1 MLNWFMLVS
10 KRLVSMSFYKTLK
23 LFDSILSNIEEWIV
37 YILLAGMLTVVFLG
51 VINRSFIHM
60 SIPWSEE
67 LARYFMIWGVFI
79 GASLGLKRS
88 VHISV
93 DALILIIPKFLQQI
107 VTLFGNMVGFIFCA
121 WFFYIGAEFIDR
133 MMNMGPLSPALRMP
147 MYIAYAAVPC
157 GFALMSIRYLM
168 SCLYFICEHKRKNIE
183 EATENNKAVFNGSE
197 SK

>member
-1 MLNWFMLVS
+1 
-10 KRLVSMSFYKTLK
+10 MSFYKILK
-23 LFDSILSNIEEWIV
+23 SFDSILSSIEEWIV

-51 VINRSFIHM
+51 VINRSFFHF

-67 LARYFMIWGVFI
+67 LARYFMIWGVFV

-93 DALILIIPKFLQQI
+93 DALVLIIPKSWQAVVEL
-107 VTLFGNMVGFIFCA
+107 LGNMLGFIFCA
-121 WFFYIGAEFIDR
+121 WFFYIGAEFIGR
-133 MMNMGPLSPALRMP
+133 MINMGQLSPALRMP
-147 MYIAYAAVPC
+147 MYIAYSAVPC

-168 SCLYFICEHKRKNIE
+168 SCFYLIYKHKKENINNI
-183 EATENNKAVFNGSE
+183 ANNKAILSGSE